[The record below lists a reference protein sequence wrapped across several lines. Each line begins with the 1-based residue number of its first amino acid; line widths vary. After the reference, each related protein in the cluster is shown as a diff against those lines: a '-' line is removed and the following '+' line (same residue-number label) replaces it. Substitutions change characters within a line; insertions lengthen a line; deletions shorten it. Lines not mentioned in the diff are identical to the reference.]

1 MRHFLFR
8 VLLCFSWPFLSVAA
22 DVSKLPAAQELLDG
36 CIGTLPDIPLVI
48 TGQLQSKSKDGDIEA
63 KINVEMLL
71 DWQAE
76 PPTARYTLRDNFGH
90 ALEHLSVT
98 WPAQSAS
105 RNGAGELPD
114 ETPEYRYFQGDP
126 LVAAPLPVLSDPVRG
141 TDISWMDLSLSF
153 LWWPGGKTVGAEE
166 LRSRTCYVLEIP
178 APPGSFGGCS
188 KVRMWI
194 DPQIHIML
202 RADAYDGDGTFVRR
216 MDVKGFKKINGRW
229 VIQHVEVESYPS
241 RHRTVLRVRDV
252 QDRERKSYLREDAGS
267 DGEEVE
273 GVAPM
278 AVPTPE

>member
-1 MRHFLFR
+1 MRHFLFC

-22 DVSKLPAAQELLDG
+22 DDSKLPPAQELLDG

-48 TGQLQSKSKDGDIEA
+48 TGQLQSKSKDGDIETR
-63 KINVEMLL
+63 INVEMLL

-90 ALEHLSVT
+90 ALEHLAVT
-98 WPAQSAS
+98 W
-105 RNGAGELPD
+105 LPD
-114 ETPEYRYFQGDP
+114 QPPEYRYFQGDP
-126 LVAAPLPVLSDPVRG
+126 LVAAPVPVLSEPVRN

-178 APPGSFGGCS
+178 APADSFGGCS
-188 KVRMWI
+188 KVRLWI
-194 DPQIHIML
+194 DPQINIML
-202 RADAYDGDGTFVRR
+202 RADAYGADEKFVRR

-252 QDRERKSYLREDAGS
+252 QDRTRKSYLRDDAGPA
-267 DGEEVE
+267 GEEVE
-273 GVAPM
+273 GVEP
-278 AVPTPE
+278 VPVATDE